1 MCVCVFVCVC
11 LFLCM
16 SDVCLCMH
24 THTPYIQVCYGR
36 LLNRLENQ
44 RLVPGGLFRGQFAGI
59 GRPAANKVID
69 DDCKSFFS
77 AEATGLIRGQ
87 VRYVCVRPCLLCA
100 ACVSSFECR
109 DAERALIVQ
118 NEKSYKIQVGM
129 YVCTYV
135 FACKHTCTNAHAH
148 T

>member
-1 MCVCVFVCVC
+1 
-11 LFLCM
+11 M

-59 GRPAANKVID
+59 GRPAAKKVID

-87 VRYVCVRPCLLCA
+87 VRYVCVRPCLLYA
-100 ACVSSFECR
+100 ACVSSFESR